1 MPFKK
6 IQRRVSGPGA
16 YCNNYLQ
23 NSQENSEFLQLYQNQ
38 LHQSSVNV
46 GYGNIVFGSNNS
58 AQPTTVNCGSATT
71 TLVDKSSQR
80 TDPELINNTY
90 NNLDKASSVPDEN
103 NLNFNLVKNS
113 AKSLSANNCSGAHKS
128 VVTIGGANST
138 ENGNN
143 GYQPKYHKSDR
154 SNNLNTPAT
163 SNVTEHQYVLSDLN
177 DNSNNS
183 VRNSPLFGGCKS
195 VLQQAHSL
203 NNSNKPSL
211 NKSALLSSCQGSFHS
226 LQGGLNSDNSIHV
239 QQYGSNISSPNS
251 SSNAAAAANSQ
262 QQSTSI
268 AHLHHQQLLHQRQG
282 CSITPA
288 ESLNG
293 SGTLVFG
300 RSRINSNSDSINNK
314 NNNFNKLNYD
324 KKCSSS
330 GANINIHSNNRN
342 KSNNNN
348 NSVNISSSS
357 SSNHQSETNQLKSII
372 ELNTQVS
379 ELNSKNFEFNRQL
392 SAPTENNNN
401 QNNPNCYSN
410 SVYNL
415 YSNHILS
422 QYYTGSPNTNSLNR
436 TKKKRSF
443 KLNGRLFNAASTD
456 SIRFHS
462 NLLSQNENDLRV
474 SIDNTCTDSLVTALD
489 DEALLINDYIND
501 MAKSKVHFDD
511 VSLYGTPKEEPL
523 PSIPP
528 STEKPS
534 SNFLKNQLQAWFQPT
549 DNRLAMKLFGSKKA
563 LVKERIRQKTSGHWV
578 IHPCSSFRFYW
589 DLCMLLLLVANL
601 IILPVAISF
610 FNDDLSTRWI
620 AFNCLSDTIFLVD
633 IVVNFRTGIMQQ
645 DNAEQV
651 ILDPKLIAKHYL
663 KTWFFLDLISSI
675 PLDYIFL
682 IFNQDFS
689 DSFQILHAGRAL
701 RILRLAK
708 LLSLVRLLRLSRLVR
723 YVSQWEEVYFLNMA
737 SVFMRIFN
745 LICMMLL
752 IGHWSGCL
760 QFLVPMLQGFPSNSW
775 VAINELQEAYW
786 LEQYS
791 WALFKAMSHMLC
803 IGYGRFPP
811 QSLTDMWLTMLSM
824 ISGAT
829 CYALFLGHATNL
841 IQSLD
846 SSRRQYREKV
856 KQVEEYM
863 AYRKLPRDMRQRI
876 TEYFEHRYQGKFF
889 DEECILGEL
898 SEKLREDVINYNC
911 RSLVASVPFFANAD
925 SNFVSDVVT
934 KLRYEVFQPGDIV
947 IKEGTIGSKMY
958 FIQEGIV
965 DIVMANGEV
974 ATSLSD
980 GSYFGEI
987 CLLTNARRVASV
999 RAETYCN
1006 LFSLSVDH
1014 FNAVLDQY
1022 PLMRKTM
1029 ETVAAERL
1037 NKIGKNPNIMSHKE
1051 ESESANAETNQI
1063 SAVVNALAVEA
1074 ENNLNNLSDESGSL
1088 KKVHSDL
1095 SLAELNQS
1103 LRMSLPRPKSGE
1115 FRALFEGSSP

>member
-1 MPFKK
+1 MSMRSL
-6 IQRRVSGPGA
+6 RRVSHPCHGNERRHSGKHEKHS
-16 YCNNYLQ
+16 
-23 NSQENSEFLQLYQNQ
+23 SQKLE
-38 LHQSSVNV
+38 SSWPFSLEGEGGGGGGGGRTASGGGGRRAPSLRLVN
-46 GYGNIVFGSNNS
+46 GR
-58 AQPTTVNCGSATT
+58 ATT
-71 TLVDKSSQR
+71 GVGLHTS
-80 TDPELINNTY
+80 
-90 NNLDKASSVPDEN
+90 
-103 NLNFNLVKNS
+103 
-113 AKSLSANNCSGAHKS
+113 
-128 VVTIGGANST
+128 ST
-138 ENGNN
+138 E
-143 GYQPKYHKSDR
+143 
-154 SNNLNTPAT
+154 
-163 SNVTEHQYVLSDLN
+163 
-177 DNSNNS
+177 S
-183 VRNSPLFGGCKS
+183 VRSPHQHLGH
-195 VLQQAHSL
+195 Q
-203 NNSNKPSL
+203 
-211 NKSALLSSCQGSFHS
+211 
-226 LQGGLNSDNSIHV
+226 
-239 QQYGSNISSPNS
+239 
-251 SSNAAAAANSQ
+251 
-262 QQSTSI
+262 TSI
-268 AHLHHQQLLHQRQG
+268 
-282 CSITPA
+282 
-288 ESLNG
+288 
-293 SGTLVFG
+293 
-300 RSRINSNSDSINNK
+300 
-314 NNNFNKLNYD
+314 
-324 KKCSSS
+324 
-330 GANINIHSNNRN
+330 
-342 KSNNNN
+342 NNNN
-348 NSVNISSSS
+348 NYYAVNNV
-357 SSNHQSETNQLKSII
+357 SSN
-372 ELNTQVS
+372 
-379 ELNSKNFEFNRQL
+379 
-392 SAPTENNNN
+392 
-401 QNNPNCYSN
+401 
-410 SVYNL
+410 
-415 YSNHILS
+415 NHC
-422 QYYTGSPNTNSLNR
+422 
-436 TKKKRSF
+436 
-443 KLNGRLFNAASTD
+443 KLNKDD
-456 SIRFHS
+456 SIKIS
-462 NLLSQNENDLRV
+462 IENT
-474 SIDNTCTDSLVTALD
+474 NTCTDSLVTALD
-489 DEALLINDYIND
+489 DETLLITDFLNDTGNEMNY
-501 MAKSKVHFDD
+501 KGSGKVHFGVDD
-511 VSLYGTPKEEPL
+511 VSLYGTPKEELGPGL
-523 PSIPP
+523 PGQEVKQS
-528 STEKPS
+528 
-534 SNFLKNQLQAWFQPT
+534 FLKNQLQALFQPT
-549 DNRLAMKLFGSKKA
+549 DNKLAMKLFGSKKA
-563 LVKERIRQKTSGHWV
+563 LMKERIRQKAAGHWV

-663 KTWFFLDLISSI
+663 RTWFFLDLISSI

-682 IFNQDFS
+682 IFNQFQDFS
-689 DSFQILHAGRAL
+689 ESFQLLHAGRAL

-723 YVSQWEEVYFLNMA
+723 YVSQWEEVYIPLYQQPERHYERRATPPQPDRTSKILQNLQKKRTERRGRLSSDNMNKKKSGFSKSDLIFKFLNMA

-775 VAINELQEAYW
+775 VAINELQEAFW

-863 AYRKLPRDMRQRI
+863 AYRKLPREMRQRI

-889 DEECILGEL
+889 DEELILGEL

-934 KLRYEVFQPGDIV
+934 KLRYEVFQPGDII

-1022 PLMRKTM
+1022 PLMRRTM
-1029 ETVAAERL
+1029 ESVAAERL
-1037 NKIGKNPNIMSHKE
+1037 NKIGKNPNLVGNRE
-1051 ESESANAETNQI
+1051 EDLGSESKTIN
-1063 SAVVNALAVEA
+1063 AVVNALAEQA
-1074 ENNLNNLSDESGSL
+1074 AHASASEESSPFQ
-1088 KKVHSDL
+1088 VHSM
-1095 SLAELNQS
+1095 ELRA
-1103 LRMSLPRPKSGE
+1103 LPPCTLPRPKSE
-1115 FRALFEGSSP
+1115 NNFASQELTREGRRIFHKSDTFHKDSYQ

>member
-1 MPFKK
+1 MRSLH
-6 IQRRVSGPGA
+6 RRVSHPCHGIEHRHAAKHEKRP
-16 YCNNYLQ
+16 
-23 NSQENSEFLQLYQNQ
+23 SQKLE
-38 LHQSSVNV
+38 SSWPFSLEGEGGGV
-46 GYGNIVFGSNNS
+46 GGG
-58 AQPTTVNCGSATT
+58 GGG
-71 TLVDKSSQR
+71 R
-80 TDPELINNTY
+80 
-90 NNLDKASSVPDEN
+90 
-103 NLNFNLVKNS
+103 
-113 AKSLSANNCSGAHKS
+113 GGS
-128 VVTIGGANST
+128 VVSSSCGGGAGGVGVGGGGGGGRHRAPSLRLV
-138 ENGNN
+138 NGRISGVGNGAALRTSSSESIRTPHHHHHHLSN
-143 GYQPKYHKSDR
+143 GYYYSA
-154 SNNLNTPAT
+154 SGVNNNHPRL
-163 SNVTEHQYVLSDLN
+163 
-177 DNSNNS
+177 
-183 VRNSPLFGGCKS
+183 CK
-195 VLQQAHSL
+195 
-203 NNSNKPSL
+203 
-211 NKSALLSSCQGSFHS
+211 
-226 LQGGLNSDNSIHV
+226 D
-239 QQYGSNISSPNS
+239 
-251 SSNAAAAANSQ
+251 
-262 QQSTSI
+262 
-268 AHLHHQQLLHQRQG
+268 
-282 CSITPA
+282 
-288 ESLNG
+288 
-293 SGTLVFG
+293 
-300 RSRINSNSDSINNK
+300 DSIK
-314 NNNFNKLNYD
+314 
-324 KKCSSS
+324 
-330 GANINIHSNNRN
+330 
-342 KSNNNN
+342 
-348 NSVNISSSS
+348 IS
-357 SSNHQSETNQLKSII
+357 I
-372 ELNTQVS
+372 ENT
-379 ELNSKNFEFNRQL
+379 
-392 SAPTENNNN
+392 
-401 QNNPNCYSN
+401 
-410 SVYNL
+410 
-415 YSNHILS
+415 
-422 QYYTGSPNTNSLNR
+422 
-436 TKKKRSF
+436 
-443 KLNGRLFNAASTD
+443 
-456 SIRFHS
+456 
-462 NLLSQNENDLRV
+462 
-474 SIDNTCTDSLVTALD
+474 NTCTDSLVTALD
-489 DEALLINDYIND
+489 DETLLITDFLGDAGND
-501 MAKSKVHFDD
+501 MNYKGSGKVHFGVDD
-511 VSLYGTPKEEPL
+511 VSLYGTPKEELGPGL
-523 PSIPP
+523 PGQEVKQSFI
-528 STEKPS
+528 
-534 SNFLKNQLQAWFQPT
+534 KNQLQALFQPT
-549 DNRLAMKLFGSKKA
+549 DNKLAMKLFGSKKA
-563 LVKERIRQKTSGHWV
+563 LMKERIRQKAAGHWV

-620 AFNCLSDTIFLVD
+620 AFNCLSDTIFLID
-633 IVVNFRTGIMQQ
+633 LVVNFRTGIMQQ

-663 KTWFFLDLISSI
+663 RTWFFLDLISSI

-682 IFNQDFS
+682 IFNQFQDFS
-689 DSFQILHAGRAL
+689 ESFQILHAGRAL

-723 YVSQWEEVYFLNMA
+723 YVSQWEEVYIPLYQQPERHYERRATPPEPDRTSKILQNLQKKRTERRGRLSSDNMNKKKSGFSKSDLIFKFLNMA

-775 VAINELQEAYW
+775 VAINELQDSFW

-863 AYRKLPRDMRQRI
+863 AYRKLPREMRQRI

-889 DEECILGEL
+889 DEELILGEL

-934 KLRYEVFQPGDIV
+934 KLRYEVFQPGDII

-1022 PLMRKTM
+1022 PLMRRTM
-1029 ETVAAERL
+1029 ESVAAERL
-1037 NKIGKNPNIMSHKE
+1037 NKIGKNPNLVAHRE
-1051 ESESANAETNQI
+1051 EDLGSESKTIN
-1063 SAVVNALAVEA
+1063 AVVNALAEQA
-1074 ENNLNNLSDESGSL
+1074 AHASASEES
-1088 KKVHSDL
+1088 VHSMEL
-1095 SLAELNQS
+1095 RSLPACL
-1103 LRMSLPRPKSGE
+1103 LPRPKSE
-1115 FRALFEGSSP
+1115 NNFASQELTRENRRMFHKSDTFHKDSYQ

>member
-1 MPFKK
+1 MSLRSLH
-6 IQRRVSGPGA
+6 RR
-16 YCNNYLQ
+16 L
-23 NSQENSEFLQLYQNQ
+23 
-38 LHQSSVNV
+38 SSVN
-46 GYGNIVFGSNNS
+46 
-58 AQPTTVNCGSATT
+58 
-71 TLVDKSSQR
+71 
-80 TDPELINNTY
+80 NTC
-90 NNLDKASSVPDEN
+90 DD
-103 NLNFNLVKNS
+103 
-113 AKSLSANNCSGAHKS
+113 GG
-128 VVTIGGANST
+128 GGAAAGTGGRTASLRLANGRVST
-138 ENGNN
+138 QSAEHL
-143 GYQPKYHKSDR
+143 PHS
-154 SNNLNTPAT
+154 PA
-163 SNVTEHQYVLSDLN
+163 DCA
-177 DNSNNS
+177 S
-183 VRNSPLFGGCKS
+183 VR
-195 VLQQAHSL
+195 
-203 NNSNKPSL
+203 
-211 NKSALLSSCQGSFHS
+211 
-226 LQGGLNSDNSIHV
+226 
-239 QQYGSNISSPNS
+239 ISM
-251 SSNAAAAANSQ
+251 
-262 QQSTSI
+262 
-268 AHLHHQQLLHQRQG
+268 
-282 CSITPA
+282 
-288 ESLNG
+288 
-293 SGTLVFG
+293 
-300 RSRINSNSDSINNK
+300 D
-314 NNNFNKLNYD
+314 
-324 KKCSSS
+324 
-330 GANINIHSNNRN
+330 
-342 KSNNNN
+342 
-348 NSVNISSSS
+348 
-357 SSNHQSETNQLKSII
+357 
-372 ELNTQVS
+372 
-379 ELNSKNFEFNRQL
+379 
-392 SAPTENNNN
+392 
-401 QNNPNCYSN
+401 
-410 SVYNL
+410 
-415 YSNHILS
+415 
-422 QYYTGSPNTNSLNR
+422 NTN
-436 TKKKRSF
+436 TC
-443 KLNGRLFNAASTD
+443 
-456 SIRFHS
+456 
-462 NLLSQNENDLRV
+462 
-474 SIDNTCTDSLVTALD
+474 CTDSLVTALD
-489 DEALLINDYIND
+489 DETLLLGDAD
-501 MAKSKVHFDD
+501 MSLKQGSGTGKVHFGGLDD
-511 VSLYGTPKEEPL
+511 VSLYGTPVEPA
-523 PSIPP
+523 PP
-528 STEKPS
+528 APDAKQG
-534 SNFLKNQLQAWFQPT
+534 FLRNQLQALFQPT
-549 DNRLAMKLFGSKKA
+549 DNKLAMKLFGSKKA
-563 LVKERIRQKTSGHWV
+563 LMKERIRQKAAGHWV

-620 AFNCLSDTIFLVD
+620 AFNCLSDTIFLID

-663 KTWFFLDLISSI
+663 RTWFFLDLISSI

-682 IFNQDFS
+682 IFNQVNDFS
-689 DSFQILHAGRAL
+689 ESFQILHAGRAL

-760 QFLVPMLQGFPSNSW
+760 QFLVPMLQGFPPNSW

-863 AYRKLPRDMRQRI
+863 AYRKLPREMRQRI

-889 DEECILGEL
+889 DEELILGEL

-934 KLRYEVFQPGDIV
+934 KLRYEVFQPGDII
-947 IKEGTIGSKMY
+947 IKEGTIGNKMY

-1022 PLMRKTM
+1022 PLMRRTM
-1029 ETVAAERL
+1029 ESVAAERL
-1037 NKIGKNPNIMSHKE
+1037 NKIGKNPNLVAHRE
-1051 ESESANAETNQI
+1051 DDTTSEGNTIN
-1063 SAVVNALAVEA
+1063 AVVNALAAEA
-1074 ENNLNNLSDESGSL
+1074 EHVSLSDDSVARLSERSL
-1088 KKVHSDL
+1088 G
-1095 SLAELNQS
+1095 LALQPLQAAS
-1103 LRMSLPRPKSGE
+1103 CRMAGVALPGLGVAAAALPRPKSE
-1115 FRALFEGSSP
+1115 HDFSSAQAQPPALAGGASFHKSDAGIAP

>member
-1 MPFKK
+1 MRSFH
-6 IQRRVSGPGA
+6 RRVSHPCHGTEHRHAAKHEKRP
-16 YCNNYLQ
+16 
-23 NSQENSEFLQLYQNQ
+23 SQKLESSWPFFLL
-38 LHQSSVNV
+38 
-46 GYGNIVFGSNNS
+46 GNEREGEGGGGGGGGGR
-58 AQPTTVNCGSATT
+58 TGSA
-71 TLVDKSSQR
+71 
-80 TDPELINNTY
+80 
-90 NNLDKASSVPDEN
+90 
-103 NLNFNLVKNS
+103 
-113 AKSLSANNCSGAHKS
+113 
-128 VVTIGGANST
+128 IGGAVGGGGGQVGGGGGGNVGGAGGGGGGGGGGRRAPSLRLVNGRAATGVGLHTSST
-138 ENGNN
+138 ESIRSPHHHLGASHNGVHYNPSANHYGNN
-143 GYQPKYHKSDR
+143 NHPR
-154 SNNLNTPAT
+154 
-163 SNVTEHQYVLSDLN
+163 
-177 DNSNNS
+177 
-183 VRNSPLFGGCKS
+183 
-195 VLQQAHSL
+195 
-203 NNSNKPSL
+203 L
-211 NKSALLSSCQGSFHS
+211 NK
-226 LQGGLNSDNSIHV
+226 D
-239 QQYGSNISSPNS
+239 
-251 SSNAAAAANSQ
+251 
-262 QQSTSI
+262 
-268 AHLHHQQLLHQRQG
+268 
-282 CSITPA
+282 
-288 ESLNG
+288 
-293 SGTLVFG
+293 
-300 RSRINSNSDSINNK
+300 DSIK
-314 NNNFNKLNYD
+314 
-324 KKCSSS
+324 
-330 GANINIHSNNRN
+330 
-342 KSNNNN
+342 
-348 NSVNISSSS
+348 IS
-357 SSNHQSETNQLKSII
+357 I
-372 ELNTQVS
+372 ENT
-379 ELNSKNFEFNRQL
+379 
-392 SAPTENNNN
+392 
-401 QNNPNCYSN
+401 
-410 SVYNL
+410 
-415 YSNHILS
+415 
-422 QYYTGSPNTNSLNR
+422 
-436 TKKKRSF
+436 
-443 KLNGRLFNAASTD
+443 
-456 SIRFHS
+456 
-462 NLLSQNENDLRV
+462 
-474 SIDNTCTDSLVTALD
+474 NTCTDSLVTALD
-489 DEALLINDYIND
+489 DETLLITDFLGDTGNEMNY
-501 MAKSKVHFDD
+501 KGSGKVHFGVDD
-511 VSLYGTPKEEPL
+511 VSLYGTPKEELGPGL
-523 PSIPP
+523 PGQEVKQSFI
-528 STEKPS
+528 
-534 SNFLKNQLQAWFQPT
+534 KNQLQALFQPT
-549 DNRLAMKLFGSKKA
+549 DNKLAMKLFGSKKA
-563 LVKERIRQKTSGHWV
+563 LMKERIRQKAAGHWV

-620 AFNCLSDTIFLVD
+620 AFNCLSDTIFLID
-633 IVVNFRTGIMQQ
+633 LVVNFRTGIMQQ

-663 KTWFFLDLISSI
+663 RTWFFLDLISSI

-682 IFNQDFS
+682 IFNQFQDFS
-689 DSFQILHAGRAL
+689 ESFQILHAGRAL

-723 YVSQWEEVYFLNMA
+723 YVSQWEEVYIPLYQQPERHYERRATPPQPDRTSKFLNMA

-775 VAINELQEAYW
+775 VAINELQDSFW

-863 AYRKLPRDMRQRI
+863 AYRKLPREMRQRI

-889 DEECILGEL
+889 DEELILGEL

-934 KLRYEVFQPGDIV
+934 KLRYEVFQPGDII

-1022 PLMRKTM
+1022 PLMRRTM
-1029 ETVAAERL
+1029 ESVAAERYKLWL
-1037 NKIGKNPNIMSHKE
+1037 NKIGKNPNLVAHRE
-1051 ESESANAETNQI
+1051 EDLGSESKTIN
-1063 SAVVNALAVEA
+1063 AVVNALAEQA
-1074 ENNLNNLSDESGSL
+1074 THASASEES
-1088 KKVHSDL
+1088 VHSMEL
-1095 SLAELNQS
+1095 RSLPAGL
-1103 LRMSLPRPKSGE
+1103 LPRPKSE
-1115 FRALFEGSSP
+1115 SNFASQELKSENRRIFHKSDTFHKDSYQ

>member
-1 MPFKK
+1 MSMRSLH
-6 IQRRVSGPGA
+6 RRVSHPEGEGGGGGGRSVVSPGGGGGGGGGRRA
-16 YCNNYLQ
+16 PSLR
-23 NSQENSEFLQLYQNQ
+23 L
-38 LHQSSVNV
+38 VN
-46 GYGNIVFGSNNS
+46 GR
-58 AQPTTVNCGSATT
+58 ATT
-71 TLVDKSSQR
+71 GV
-80 TDPELINNTY
+80 
-90 NNLDKASSVPDEN
+90 
-103 NLNFNLVKNS
+103 
-113 AKSLSANNCSGAHKS
+113 SLHTS
-128 VVTIGGANST
+128 ST
-138 ENGNN
+138 E
-143 GYQPKYHKSDR
+143 
-154 SNNLNTPAT
+154 
-163 SNVTEHQYVLSDLN
+163 
-177 DNSNNS
+177 S
-183 VRNSPLFGGCKS
+183 VRSPHHHLG
-195 VLQQAHSL
+195 QQ
-203 NNSNKPSL
+203 
-211 NKSALLSSCQGSFHS
+211 
-226 LQGGLNSDNSIHV
+226 QGG
-239 QQYGSNISSPNS
+239 
-251 SSNAAAAANSQ
+251 
-262 QQSTSI
+262 
-268 AHLHHQQLLHQRQG
+268 
-282 CSITPA
+282 
-288 ESLNG
+288 
-293 SGTLVFG
+293 
-300 RSRINSNSDSINNK
+300 
-314 NNNFNKLNYD
+314 
-324 KKCSSS
+324 
-330 GANINIHSNNRN
+330 
-342 KSNNNN
+342 NNNN
-348 NSVNISSSS
+348 N
-357 SSNHQSETNQLKSII
+357 
-372 ELNTQVS
+372 
-379 ELNSKNFEFNRQL
+379 
-392 SAPTENNNN
+392 NNNN
-401 QNNPNCYSN
+401 HNNNNNCHAGNNPAAN
-410 SVYNL
+410 
-415 YSNHILS
+415 NH
-422 QYYTGSPNTNSLNR
+422 PRLN
-436 TKKKRSF
+436 KD
-443 KLNGRLFNAASTD
+443 D
-456 SIRFHS
+456 SIKIS
-462 NLLSQNENDLRV
+462 IENT
-474 SIDNTCTDSLVTALD
+474 NTCTDSLVTALD
-489 DEALLINDYIND
+489 DETLLITDFVADTGNEMNY
-501 MAKSKVHFDD
+501 KGSGKVHFGVDD
-511 VSLYGTPKEEPL
+511 VSLYGTPKEEPGPGL
-523 PSIPP
+523 PGQEVKQS
-528 STEKPS
+528 
-534 SNFLKNQLQAWFQPT
+534 FLKNQLQALFQPT
-549 DNRLAMKLFGSKKA
+549 DNKLAMKLFGSKKA
-563 LVKERIRQKTSGHWV
+563 LMKERIRQKAAGHWV

-620 AFNCLSDTIFLVD
+620 AFNCLSDTIFLID

-663 KTWFFLDLISSI
+663 RTWFFLDLISSI

-682 IFNQDFS
+682 IFNQFQDFS
-689 DSFQILHAGRAL
+689 ESFQILHAGRAL

-723 YVSQWEEVYFLNMA
+723 YVSQWEEVYIPLYQQPERHYERRATPPQPDRTSKFLNMA

-775 VAINELQEAYW
+775 VAINELQDSFW

-863 AYRKLPRDMRQRI
+863 AYRKLPREMRQRI

-889 DEECILGEL
+889 DEELILGEL

-934 KLRYEVFQPGDIV
+934 KLRYEVFQPGDII

-1022 PLMRKTM
+1022 PLMRRTM
-1029 ETVAAERL
+1029 ESVAAERYKLWL
-1037 NKIGKNPNIMSHKE
+1037 NKIGKNPNLVAHRE
-1051 ESESANAETNQI
+1051 EDLGSESKTIN
-1063 SAVVNALAVEA
+1063 AVVNALAEQA
-1074 ENNLNNLSDESGSL
+1074 AHASASEES
-1088 KKVHSDL
+1088 VHSM
-1095 SLAELNQS
+1095 ELRT
-1103 LRMSLPRPKSGE
+1103 LPCLLPRPKSE
-1115 FRALFEGSSP
+1115 NNFASQELSREGRRIFHKSDTFHKDSYQ

>member
-1 MPFKK
+1 MSLRSLH
-6 IQRRVSGPGA
+6 RRLS
-16 YCNNYLQ
+16 
-23 NSQENSEFLQLYQNQ
+23 
-38 LHQSSVNV
+38 
-46 GYGNIVFGSNNS
+46 
-58 AQPTTVNCGSATT
+58 
-71 TLVDKSSQR
+71 
-80 TDPELINNTY
+80 
-90 NNLDKASSVPDEN
+90 
-103 NLNFNLVKNS
+103 
-113 AKSLSANNCSGAHKS
+113 SANNTCEDGG
-128 VVTIGGANST
+128 GGAATGTGGRAASLRLA
-138 ENGNN
+138 NGRVAA
-143 GYQPKYHKSDR
+143 QSAEQLPHS
-154 SNNLNTPAT
+154 PA
-163 SNVTEHQYVLSDLN
+163 DCA
-177 DNSNNS
+177 S
-183 VRNSPLFGGCKS
+183 VR
-195 VLQQAHSL
+195 
-203 NNSNKPSL
+203 
-211 NKSALLSSCQGSFHS
+211 
-226 LQGGLNSDNSIHV
+226 I
-239 QQYGSNISSPNS
+239 
-251 SSNAAAAANSQ
+251 
-262 QQSTSI
+262 
-268 AHLHHQQLLHQRQG
+268 
-282 CSITPA
+282 
-288 ESLNG
+288 
-293 SGTLVFG
+293 
-300 RSRINSNSDSINNK
+300 
-314 NNNFNKLNYD
+314 
-324 KKCSSS
+324 
-330 GANINIHSNNRN
+330 
-342 KSNNNN
+342 
-348 NSVNISSSS
+348 
-357 SSNHQSETNQLKSII
+357 
-372 ELNTQVS
+372 
-379 ELNSKNFEFNRQL
+379 
-392 SAPTENNNN
+392 
-401 QNNPNCYSN
+401 
-410 SVYNL
+410 
-415 YSNHILS
+415 
-422 QYYTGSPNTNSLNR
+422 
-436 TKKKRSF
+436 
-443 KLNGRLFNAASTD
+443 
-456 SIRFHS
+456 
-462 NLLSQNENDLRV
+462 
-474 SIDNTCTDSLVTALD
+474 SIDNTNTCCTDSLVTALD
-489 DEALLINDYIND
+489 DETLLLGDAD
-501 MAKSKVHFDD
+501 MSLKQGSGTGKVHFGGLDD
-511 VSLYGTPKEEPL
+511 VSLYGTPVEPA
-523 PSIPP
+523 PP
-528 STEKPS
+528 APDAKQG
-534 SNFLKNQLQAWFQPT
+534 FLRNQLQALFQPT
-549 DNRLAMKLFGSKKA
+549 DNKLAMKLFGSKKA
-563 LVKERIRQKTSGHWV
+563 LMKERIRQKAAGHWV

-620 AFNCLSDTIFLVD
+620 AFNCLSDTIFLID

-663 KTWFFLDLISSI
+663 RTWFFLDLISSI

-689 DSFQILHAGRAL
+689 ESFQILHAGRAL

-760 QFLVPMLQGFPSNSW
+760 QFLVPMLQGFPPNSW
-775 VAINELQEAYW
+775 VAINELQEAFW

-863 AYRKLPRDMRQRI
+863 AYRKLPREMRQRI

-889 DEECILGEL
+889 DEEVILGEL

-934 KLRYEVFQPGDIV
+934 KLRYEVFQPGDII

-1022 PLMRKTM
+1022 PLMRRTM
-1029 ETVAAERL
+1029 ESVAAERL
-1037 NKIGKNPNIMSHKE
+1037 NKIGKNPNLVAHRE
-1051 ESESANAETNQI
+1051 DDTTSEGNTIN
-1063 SAVVNALAVEA
+1063 AVVNALAAEA
-1074 ENNLNNLSDESGSL
+1074 EHVSLSDDSVARLSERSL
-1088 KKVHSDL
+1088 G
-1095 SLAELNQS
+1095 LALQPLQAAS
-1103 LRMSLPRPKSGE
+1103 CRMAGVALPGLGVAAAALPRPKSE
-1115 FRALFEGSSP
+1115 HDFSSAQAQQPALSAASAAFHKSDAGIAP

>member
-1 MPFKK
+1 MSLRSLH
-6 IQRRVSGPGA
+6 RR
-16 YCNNYLQ
+16 L
-23 NSQENSEFLQLYQNQ
+23 
-38 LHQSSVNV
+38 SSVN
-46 GYGNIVFGSNNS
+46 
-58 AQPTTVNCGSATT
+58 
-71 TLVDKSSQR
+71 
-80 TDPELINNTY
+80 NTC
-90 NNLDKASSVPDEN
+90 DD
-103 NLNFNLVKNS
+103 
-113 AKSLSANNCSGAHKS
+113 GG
-128 VVTIGGANST
+128 GGAAAGTGGRTASLRLA
-138 ENGNN
+138 NGRVAT
-143 GYQPKYHKSDR
+143 QSAEHLPHS
-154 SNNLNTPAT
+154 PA
-163 SNVTEHQYVLSDLN
+163 DCA
-177 DNSNNS
+177 S
-183 VRNSPLFGGCKS
+183 VR
-195 VLQQAHSL
+195 
-203 NNSNKPSL
+203 
-211 NKSALLSSCQGSFHS
+211 
-226 LQGGLNSDNSIHV
+226 
-239 QQYGSNISSPNS
+239 ISM
-251 SSNAAAAANSQ
+251 
-262 QQSTSI
+262 
-268 AHLHHQQLLHQRQG
+268 
-282 CSITPA
+282 
-288 ESLNG
+288 
-293 SGTLVFG
+293 
-300 RSRINSNSDSINNK
+300 D
-314 NNNFNKLNYD
+314 
-324 KKCSSS
+324 
-330 GANINIHSNNRN
+330 
-342 KSNNNN
+342 
-348 NSVNISSSS
+348 
-357 SSNHQSETNQLKSII
+357 
-372 ELNTQVS
+372 
-379 ELNSKNFEFNRQL
+379 
-392 SAPTENNNN
+392 
-401 QNNPNCYSN
+401 
-410 SVYNL
+410 
-415 YSNHILS
+415 
-422 QYYTGSPNTNSLNR
+422 NTN
-436 TKKKRSF
+436 TC
-443 KLNGRLFNAASTD
+443 
-456 SIRFHS
+456 
-462 NLLSQNENDLRV
+462 
-474 SIDNTCTDSLVTALD
+474 CTDSLVTALD
-489 DEALLINDYIND
+489 DETLLLGDAD
-501 MAKSKVHFDD
+501 MSLKQGSGTGKVHFGGLDD
-511 VSLYGTPKEEPL
+511 VSLYGTPVEPA
-523 PSIPP
+523 PP
-528 STEKPS
+528 APDAKQG
-534 SNFLKNQLQAWFQPT
+534 FLRNQLQALFQPT
-549 DNRLAMKLFGSKKA
+549 DNKLAMKLFGSKKA
-563 LVKERIRQKTSGHWV
+563 LMKERIRQKAAGHWV

-620 AFNCLSDTIFLVD
+620 AFNCLSDTIFLID

-663 KTWFFLDLISSI
+663 RTWFFLDLISSI

-682 IFNQDFS
+682 IFNQVNDFS
-689 DSFQILHAGRAL
+689 ESFQILHAGRAL

-760 QFLVPMLQGFPSNSW
+760 QFLVPMLQGFPPNSW
-775 VAINELQEAYW
+775 VAINELQEAFW

-863 AYRKLPRDMRQRI
+863 AYRKLPREMRQRI

-889 DEECILGEL
+889 DEELILGEL

-934 KLRYEVFQPGDIV
+934 KLRYEVFQPGDII
-947 IKEGTIGSKMY
+947 IKEGTIGNKMY

-1022 PLMRKTM
+1022 PLMRRTM
-1029 ETVAAERL
+1029 ESVAAERL
-1037 NKIGKNPNIMSHKE
+1037 NKIGKNPNLVAHRE
-1051 ESESANAETNQI
+1051 DDTTSEGNTIN
-1063 SAVVNALAVEA
+1063 AVVNALAAEA
-1074 ENNLNNLSDESGSL
+1074 EHVSLSDDSVARLSERSL
-1088 KKVHSDL
+1088 G
-1095 SLAELNQS
+1095 LALQPLQAAS
-1103 LRMSLPRPKSGE
+1103 CRMAGVALPGLGVAAAALPRPKSE
-1115 FRALFEGSSP
+1115 HDFSSAQAQQPPLAAGGASFHKSDAGIAP